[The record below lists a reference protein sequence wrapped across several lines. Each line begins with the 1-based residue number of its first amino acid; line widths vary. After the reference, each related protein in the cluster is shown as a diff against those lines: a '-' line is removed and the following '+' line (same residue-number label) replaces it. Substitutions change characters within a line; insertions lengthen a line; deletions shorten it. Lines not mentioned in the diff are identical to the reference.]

1 MSGLSSSPIAAVV
14 TPSRAGAAHE
24 PETEMAKH
32 AGKRFCVVV
41 AGDDSAAGNLAR
53 INAWQEKKLSVPQR
67 NLSRVELACSADKV
81 GGIGDNRRRV
91 DDEFDVIDDGGSKE
105 DLHWSPQ
112 PHPLPPNPR
121 DLPQPRHRSAPS
133 SSGLFKI

>member
-1 MSGLSSSPIAAVV
+1 VSGLSSSPIAAVV

-67 NLSRVELACSADKV
+67 NYRGWSSRARPTKL
-81 GGIGDNRRRV
+81 
-91 DDEFDVIDDGGSKE
+91 GGSATTV
-105 DLHWSPQ
+105 DVLMTS
-112 PHPLPPNPR
+112 LM
-121 DLPQPRHRSAPS
+121 
-133 SSGLFKI
+133 